1 MRIKVGGKADMVS
14 AACIKCPAPFMY
26 DGTKKLEFARESGQ
40 NSFAQ
45 MITISSLLSE
55 PYIILPMR
63 ATDRSTAIHELLEP
77 LEKNN
82 IIDSSQECL
91 ESILKRERRMSTGI
105 GKGVA
110 LPHGLSESIREV
122 ALVLGI
128 SPAGVDFNAVDGA
141 LCHIFVLLI
150 SPAREPDKHLKMLSR
165 LSKYLSD
172 GEQRS
177 AMIDAATPGQVLKIL
192 RTWEAEE
199 EDVTL

>member
-1 MRIKVGGKADMVS
+1 
-14 AACIKCPAPFMY
+14 
-26 DGTKKLEFARESGQ
+26 
-40 NSFAQ
+40 

-55 PYIILPMR
+55 PFVILPMR
-63 ATDRSTAIHELLEP
+63 ATDRSTAIQELLEP
-77 LEKNN
+77 LEMNN
-82 IIDSSQECL
+82 IIDSSQECV

-110 LPHGLSESIREV
+110 LPHGLSESVQQV
-122 ALVLGI
+122 AMVLGI

-150 SPAREPDKHLKMLSR
+150 SPAREPEKHLKLLSR
-165 LSKYLSD
+165 LSKYLSE

-177 AMIDAATPGQVLKIL
+177 MLIDAATPEQVLETL

-199 EDVTL
+199 EDVTI

>member
-1 MRIKVGGKADMVS
+1 
-14 AACIKCPAPFMY
+14 
-26 DGTKKLEFARESGQ
+26 
-40 NSFAQ
+40 

-55 PYIILPMR
+55 PFVILPMR
-63 ATDRSTAIHELLEP
+63 ATDRSTAIQELLEP
-77 LEKNN
+77 LEINN
-82 IIDSSQECL
+82 IIDSSQECV

-110 LPHGLSESIREV
+110 LPHGLSESVQEV

-150 SPAREPDKHLKMLSR
+150 SPAREPEKHLKLLSR
-165 LSKYLSD
+165 LSKYLSE

-177 AMIDAATPGQVLKIL
+177 MLIDAATPEQVLEVL

-199 EDVTL
+199 EDVTI

>member
-1 MRIKVGGKADMVS
+1 
-14 AACIKCPAPFMY
+14 
-26 DGTKKLEFARESGQ
+26 
-40 NSFAQ
+40 

-55 PYIILPMR
+55 PFVILPMR
-63 ATDRSTAIHELLEP
+63 ASDRSTAIQELLEP

-82 IIDSSQECL
+82 IIDSSQECV

-110 LPHGLSESIREV
+110 LPHGLSESVQEV

-128 SPAGVDFNAVDGA
+128 SPEGVDFNAVDGV

-150 SPAREPDKHLKMLSR
+150 SPAREPEKHLKLLSR

-177 AMIDAATPGQVLKIL
+177 MLIDAATPEQVLEIL
-192 RTWEAEE
+192 REWEAEE
-199 EDVTL
+199 EDVTI

>member
-1 MRIKVGGKADMVS
+1 
-14 AACIKCPAPFMY
+14 
-26 DGTKKLEFARESGQ
+26 
-40 NSFAQ
+40 

-55 PYIILPMR
+55 PFVILPMR
-63 ATDRSTAIHELLEP
+63 ATDRSTAIQELLEP

-82 IIDSSQECL
+82 IVDSSHECV

-110 LPHGLSESIREV
+110 LPHGLSESVQKV

-150 SPAREPDKHLKMLSR
+150 SPAREPEKHLKILSR
-165 LSKYLSD
+165 LSKYLSE

-177 AMIDAATPGQVLKIL
+177 TLIDAATPGQVLEIL
-192 RTWEAEE
+192 RKWEAEE
-199 EDVTL
+199 EDVTI